1 MHTHLVWLSKRSGRS
16 TALYI
21 SMYMCSL
28 WSVTVYLRVCFLDC
42 GRGEGQGWGEG
53 TSSTGNCRK
62 VGRHSYTN
70 VCVCVC
76 LAVCVKC
83 MIIMWLCY

>member
-1 MHTHLVWLSKRSGRS
+1 MNHLW
-16 TALYI
+16 
-21 SMYMCSL
+21 
-28 WSVTVYLRVCFLDC
+28 
-42 GRGEGQGWGEG
+42 GEGQGEG

-76 LAVCVKC
+76 LFGSACYLYDNNVVVLLTVSMYITVTWDVYGRVAVHDGRSE
-83 MIIMWLCY
+83 